1 MAIRDEVRILK
12 NNTIEELRQKNNELS
27 IRNVGD
33 DKLLST
39 NLGDK
44 TESFTAASGQKFFEL
59 AGRFEILP
67 EITVDKTTAVAESYR
82 TGAVRITKQGS
93 HLVQGLASA
102 DFKVPNYS
110 LKVTLTGSPTIPA
123 QFVENAVLT
132 QSGGFSGTLL
142 SADSTTLRFKSFTG
156 TLNTAQNLGI
166 PHTDASKRVVAGNIA
181 SKTDIDIGHGSLI
194 ELITGA
200 TSGHVVKVISTSLV
214 DAVNELQDD
223 VGIVENLATGQK
235 VLTLAINEHE
245 TDLYG
250 TGNATFSGLSSTGFQ
265 DAIEELRTELGAHT
279 SLGTN
284 ITSNV
289 VGAVNELETAVRGTT
304 SNYTLNTNS
313 NDLVGSINEHES
325 DIGDMALTT
334 TAQNLTDGINELDA
348 ELGTITAG
356 AMGTTAS
363 TVSSA
368 IAEHET
374 QLGNVN
380 INSIASGNNTIT
392 GALSQLHTELGS
404 ATLNT
409 NATTHT
415 GAINELELGLRGT
428 SNNLVAADLSGM
440 TATNIVSAILEHE
453 ADIGDMTFLHG
464 STDRNELTATNIS
477 AALQELSEKKLDL
490 IPHDAAAALAGQT
503 IKGNIFYD
511 VQNSRGTFKFKTGTT
526 LDLSDATLL
535 VSAAGGIANFGS
547 AFLNLDAN
555 TNQMGIQ
562 VDRDHVTPSGSMTNH
577 DVRLQWNETQ
587 VASAPDR
594 AWQLIGMADNGAT
607 NTADIVTF
615 YNAQDL
621 FANNTET
628 GVAVNWDATAQ
639 NFDIVLTA
647 DPVITLG
654 GDLSGSA
661 TLTNLGSATLTAT
674 IAAGSV
680 ENSMLASNAVT
691 NAKIAN
697 GTIANAKLVN
707 DSIELDADSGTTNS
721 VNLGETLSILGTSGE
736 IETSVSGNTLTVG
749 LPSNVTVG
757 NNLIVTGDLT
767 VQGTNTILNTT
778 TLEVE
783 DTLILTGTA
792 GTEPSTGGFGI
803 ETRLFTGTSTP
814 SGSASNVTGTHSLV
828 YNFSTDQWEADGVQ
842 LLDSVNSQI
851 VPQVKVNNGASG
863 NLAATD
869 LSGTRDLDLIAGSG
883 LSIAGAVSGTDI
895 NVTFTN
901 TDKGSD
907 VMVYKTIT
915 ADAGGSA
922 VANSNTDTLTL
933 AGGNAITTTRSGDT
947 ISIAHD
953 DTSTQAS
960 VNNSGNTFIQDV
972 TLDGNGHITGLVSG
986 SVNPY
991 DGWNL
996 TVDGGD
1002 KGNIAEAERVSFE
1015 AGSGLDVGFV
1025 ATNNVI
1031 TFSHADTSSQAS
1043 VNNSG
1048 TTFIQDVTL
1057 DTFGHVTGLESE
1069 SFTLGNGQLTMNT
1082 SGTGLSGSDTFT
1094 ANASGNTT
1102 FTVTLNS
1109 AAGST
1114 PNTVVLR
1121 DGAGDIT
1128 ADLFKTDN
1136 AANVASGNIT
1146 KIFVE
1151 SGNDGFINYGQK
1163 AAVLNFLNVADGATN
1178 TTNPNNATLTV
1189 SGGTALTDSGTFT
1202 ADASVN
1208 KTITIDHGD
1217 TSTQASVNNS
1227 GRTYIQDITL
1237 DTHGHITAISSATET
1252 AVSDTGV
1259 PAILSNGSTPSLN
1272 SGITAA
1278 EVRSLIGAGT
1288 SSFNGAYS
1296 SLSGLPTVPTNN
1308 NQLTNGAGYTTYTA
1322 NQTLNNNSN
1331 VHFEGLMVGQTS
1343 AATANTIRCTGDV
1356 VAFYSS
1362 DERLKD
1368 NITPI
1373 ENSLEKVGQLKGYEF
1388 DWNDNQ
1394 EVYEGHDVGVIAQ
1407 EVEKV
1412 VPEIV
1417 ETREHD
1423 GYKAVKY
1430 EKLVPLLINAINEL
1444 KAEIEELKSI
1454 NKKV

>member
-1 MAIRDEVRILK
+1 MAIRDEVRIFK

-67 EITVDKTTAVAESYR
+67 EITVDKTTGVAESYR
-82 TGAVRITKQGS
+82 TGAVRVTKQGT

-110 LKVTLTGSPTIPA
+110 LKITLTGSPTIPA

-156 TLNTAQNLGI
+156 TFNTAQNLGI
-166 PHTDASKRVVAGNIA
+166 PHTDASKRVVAGNIS

-313 NDLVGSINEHES
+313 NDLVGSINEHEA

-334 TAQNLTDGINELDA
+334 SAQNLTDGINELDA
-348 ELGTITAG
+348 ELGTITAS
-356 AMGTTAS
+356 AMATTSS
-363 TVSSA
+363 TVSGA
-368 IAEHET
+368 IREHED
-374 QLGNVN
+374 QIGNVN

-464 STDRNELTATNIS
+464 VTDRNELTATNIS

-555 TNQMGIQ
+555 TNLMGIQ

-587 VASAPDR
+587 VAGAPER
-594 AWQLIGMADNGAT
+594 AWQLVGMADNGAT

-615 YNAQDL
+615 YNAKDL
-621 FANNTET
+621 FSNNTET
-628 GVAVNWDATAQ
+628 GVAVNWQASTQ
-639 NFDIVLTA
+639 NFDINLDA
-647 DPVITLG
+647 DPTIQLA
-654 GDLSGSA
+654 GDLTGSV
-661 TLTNLGSATLTAT
+661 TLADLQTTTYTLTAT

-697 GTIANAKLVN
+697 TTIANAKLVN
-707 DSIELDADSGTTNS
+707 PGFELDAGSGTTNT
-721 VNLGETLSILGTSGE
+721 VNLGETLSILGTSSE
-736 IETSVSGNTLTVG
+736 IDTAVSGNTVTIG
-749 LPSNVTVG
+749 LPNDVVVG
-757 NNLIVTGDLT
+757 NDLTVTGDLL
-767 VQGTNTILNTT
+767 VQGDTVTLNTS
-778 TLEVE
+778 TLAVE
-783 DTLILTGTA
+783 DTLVLMGTA
-792 GTEPSTGGFGI
+792 GSEPGTGGFGL
-803 ETRLFTGTSTP
+803 ETRAFTGTTAPHANAAAGVS
-814 SGSASNVTGTHSLV
+814 GTHSLV
-828 YNFSTDQWEADGVQ
+828 YNFATDQWEADGNQ
-842 LLDSVNSQI
+842 ILDTVNSLI
-851 VPQVKVNNGASG
+851 TPQVKTNNASSTG
-863 NLAATD
+863 
-869 LSGTRDLDLIAGSG
+869 
-883 LSIAGAVSGTDI
+883 
-895 NVTFTN
+895 
-901 TDKGSD
+901 
-907 VMVYKTIT
+907 
-915 ADAGGSA
+915 
-922 VANSNTDTLTL
+922 
-933 AGGNAITTTRSGDT
+933 GGNIG
-947 ISIAHD
+947 
-953 DTSTQAS
+953 
-960 VNNSGNTFIQDV
+960 
-972 TLDGNGHITGLVSG
+972 
-986 SVNPY
+986 P
-991 DGWNL
+991 
-996 TVDGGD
+996 
-1002 KGNIAEAERVSFE
+1002 
-1015 AGSGLDVGFV
+1015 
-1025 ATNNVI
+1025 
-1031 TFSHADTSSQAS
+1031 
-1043 VNNSG
+1043 
-1048 TTFIQDVTL
+1048 
-1057 DTFGHVTGLESE
+1057 
-1069 SFTLGNGQLTMNT
+1069 
-1082 SGTGLSGSDTFT
+1082 
-1094 ANASGNTT
+1094 
-1102 FTVTLNS
+1102 
-1109 AAGST
+1109 
-1114 PNTVVLR
+1114 
-1121 DGAGDIT
+1121 
-1128 ADLFKTDN
+1128 
-1136 AANVASGNIT
+1136 
-1146 KIFVE
+1146 
-1151 SGNDGFINYGQK
+1151 
-1163 AAVLNFLNVADGATN
+1163 
-1178 TTNPNNATLTV
+1178 
-1189 SGGTALTDSGTFT
+1189 
-1202 ADASVN
+1202 
-1208 KTITIDHGD
+1208 
-1217 TSTQASVNNS
+1217 
-1227 GRTYIQDITL
+1227 
-1237 DTHGHITAISSATET
+1237 
-1252 AVSDTGV
+1252 
-1259 PAILSNGSTPSLN
+1259 
-1272 SGITAA
+1272 
-1278 EVRSLIGAGT
+1278 LI
-1288 SSFNGAYS
+1288 
-1296 SLSGLPTVPTNN
+1296 
-1308 NQLTNGAGYTTYTA
+1308 
-1322 NQTLNNNSN
+1322 
-1331 VHFEGLMVGQTS
+1331 
-1343 AATANTIRCTGDV
+1343 
-1356 VAFYSS
+1356 
-1362 DERLKD
+1362 
-1368 NITPI
+1368 
-1373 ENSLEKVGQLKGYEF
+1373 
-1388 DWNDNQ
+1388 
-1394 EVYEGHDVGVIAQ
+1394 
-1407 EVEKV
+1407 
-1412 VPEIV
+1412 
-1417 ETREHD
+1417 
-1423 GYKAVKY
+1423 
-1430 EKLVPLLINAINEL
+1430 
-1444 KAEIEELKSI
+1444 
-1454 NKKV
+1454 